1 MSNDKSVTTATIKF
15 FPNKHIEVGID
26 GLKNVHPRALDIASN
41 LLRKEYLNRRAKYN
55 ADEHKKARKAK
66 ADAIANEA
74 DAQAKYHKERD
85 EELAKLAEAA
95 GKATAAP
102 KKIVEPVVVE
112 SEVSANDDNDAEDS
126 AA

>member
-1 MSNDKSVTTATIKF
+1 MSNDKSITTATIKF

-26 GLKNVHPRALDIASN
+26 G